1 MSKRNTWSV
10 TAIITV
16 IALTLTLG
24 IPTGAQSVPG
34 VTPTQIL
41 LGGTHPYSG
50 PAAGYASIG
59 KCALAYFAYVN
70 DHGGVNG
77 RKIVYEDKDD
87 AYNPPQTLQ
96 LVRQMVEQDH
106 VFAIFDSLGTPS
118 NLAIRQYLNDNK
130 VPQLYVATGATIFG
144 SDYAKY
150 PWTIG
155 WQANYHDEAAI
166 FGKYLLKNAP
176 NAKIAVLYQ
185 NDDFGQDYLDSL
197 KATLGPKASQ
207 IVKAASYEVTDP
219 DVTSPVAS
227 LKASGADTV
236 FIFATPKAAIQAMVT
251 IAKMGWKPQVYLT
264 SVSAS
269 QAFMHAAT
277 GAGTAAATD
286 GVISANYLK
295 DPSDPANAT
304 DKGIVLYNAILAKYP
319 PPGVN
324 AQDANCVYGMGVA
337 FTMVDTLKR
346 TGKNLTREA
355 VMEAATHL
363 NESDNPFLYSGV
375 KVSTTPTDRF
385 PIREEVLIKYNAGAW
400 KPISGLITNRY

>member
-1 MSKRNTWSV
+1 MSKRNTWFV

-16 IALTLTLG
+16 IAMTLTLG
-24 IPTGAQSVPG
+24 IPSGAQSVPG

-50 PAAGYASIG
+50 PAAGYAAIG
-59 KCALAYFAYVN
+59 KCALAYFSYVN
-70 DHGGVNG
+70 DHGGVYG

-87 AYNPPQTLQ
+87 GYNPPQTLQ
-96 LVRQMVEQDH
+96 LMRQMVEQDH
-106 VFAIFDSLGTPS
+106 IFADFDSLGTPP
-118 NLAIRQYLNDNK
+118 NIAIRQYLNDNK

-144 SDYAKY
+144 ADYAKY

-166 FGKYLLKNAP
+166 FGKYLLKNSP
-176 NAKIAVLYQ
+176 NAKIGVLYQ
-185 NDDFGQDYLDSL
+185 NDDFGEDYLDSL
-197 KATLGPKASQ
+197 KTTLGAKANQ

-219 DVTSPVAS
+219 DVTSPIAS

-251 IAKMGWKPQVYLT
+251 IEKMGWKPQIYLT

-295 DPSDPANAT
+295 DPSDPANAN
-304 DKGIVLYNAILAKYP
+304 DKGIVLYNQILAKYS
-319 PPGVN
+319 PGP
-324 AQDANCVYGMGVA
+324 AASDSNCLYGMGVA
-337 FTMVDTLKR
+337 FTMVDTLKGA
-346 TGKNLTREA
+346 GKDLTRDG
-355 VMEAATHL
+355 VMRVVNHL
-363 NESDNPFLYSGV
+363 HETDNPFVYPGV
-375 KVSTTPTDRF
+375 TVTTTPTDRF